1 MSFLAGL
8 FNSVFTY
15 PIFNALMTLY
25 QLVGD
30 FGLAII
36 LLTCIISVLLL
47 PLTLRQLRQAKATRA
62 LQPRLAEIRK
72 QHPDDRAAQLQ
83 ATQDLYKE
91 YDIHPASPFLSL
103 LVQAPVYSGL
113 YFALSTVLH
122 ARSVTAINAL
132 MYPFLYHF
140 SSLPNINLM
149 WFTILNSAWH
159 ISLGYPDRT
168 HLLPLLTGILTFVQM
183 RMAQPISLTETRDA
197 AIQLSQGMQLILLL
211 VPVAITI
218 FFAWQFAAGLA
229 LYRLIS
235 LAFNVVQQYFTTG
248 WGSLWVSPV
257 AATNGDTIA
266 LPQVRATST
275 KARRHRSRS
284 TRLHR
289 KNTRRDK

>member
-1 MSFLAGL
+1 MSFLADL

-15 PIFNALMTLY
+15 PIFNALMMLY

-47 PLTLRQLRQAKATRA
+47 PLTLRQLRQAKVTRA

-72 QHPDDRAAQLQ
+72 QHPNDRAAQLQ

-91 YDIHPASPFLSL
+91 YGIHPASPFLSL

-113 YFALSTVLH
+113 FFALSTVLH
-122 ARSVTAINAL
+122 ARSVTAINTL

-140 SSLPNINLM
+140 SSLPDINLM

-159 ISLGYPDRT
+159 ISLGYPDPT
-168 HLLPLLTGILTFVQM
+168 HLLPLLTGVFTFVQM
-183 RMAQPISLTETRDA
+183 RMAQPVSLTETRDA
-197 AIQLSQGMQLILLL
+197 AIQLSQGMQLLLLL

-229 LYRLIS
+229 LYRLVS
-235 LAFNVVQQYFTTG
+235 LAFNVVQQYVTTG
-248 WGSLWVSPV
+248 WGSLWVSPI
-257 AATNGDTIA
+257 AATNVGTVA
-266 LPQVRATST
+266 LPQIQANST
-275 KARRHRSRS
+275 KARRHRRRASRARRGKSRS
-284 TRLHR
+284 AR
-289 KNTRRDK
+289 